1 MRRVIIK
8 IITKV
13 LSTNFC
19 IKLLY
24 NVSLP
29 KKKILFQ
36 AGLGTLQMKNALS
49 KYVQEN
55 DKVLDLG
62 IGPLAILSIWL
73 KKRKKVEVTGSD
85 LYDKFLINAKK
96 NIELNKVNVKLIKS
110 DLFENIKGHFDI
122 IAFNPPFKNQKDE
135 GSYKLVDMFLRTAP
149 DSRLLMVGNPYYAN
163 LKKLEVIISKN
174 KYNIENIVTSLFNPA
189 RIYVMKRE

>member
-1 MRRVIIK
+1 MRRFIIK

-13 LSTNFC
+13 LSTDFC

-24 NVSLP
+24 NVSLT
-29 KKKILFQ
+29 KNKIPFQ
-36 AGLGTLQMKNALS
+36 AGLGTLQMKNALN

-73 KKRKKVEVTGSD
+73 KKSKKVEVTGSD

-96 NIELNKVNVKLIKS
+96 NIELNKVKVKLVKS
-110 DLFENIKGHFDI
+110 NLFENIKDHFDI

-135 GSYKLVDMFLRTAP
+135 DSYKLVDAFLKKAP
-149 DSRLLMVGNPYYAN
+149 NSRLLMVGNPYYAN
-163 LKKLEVIISKN
+163 LKKVKAVISKN
-174 KYNIENIVTSLFNPA
+174 KYIIEDIVTSLFNPVK
-189 RIYVMKRE
+189 IYVMKRE